1 MLVLGYNGRKSF
13 SLLAPYMDKMQE
25 SRKLYDLQLIDLKVS
40 AIEKSLQE
48 VRYKLADNSAIDDV
62 VNILQSFK
70 SQLDSMNTKR
80 HVVEGA
86 IGDFQERLK
95 KIESRL
101 YGGAIT
107 NPRELSAAEEERGF
121 IADEQRLSEDTLLEL
136 MVNIEDTLSCE
147 AEAKEE
153 LHRVKAE
160 RIEDTVEFQEMEG
173 SLDKELS
180 ELLDDRKQ
188 VVPLLSVQTLALYDS
203 IRKRRAGL
211 AVAKVERG
219 MCQGC
224 RLNLSTMEL
233 QRVRGSDDIVQCG
246 SCTRILY
253 VA

>member
-1 MLVLGYNGRKSF
+1 
-13 SLLAPYMDKMQE
+13 MQE
-25 SRKLYDLQLIDLKVS
+25 SRKLYDLQLIDLKI
-40 AIEKSLQE
+40 ATIEKSLQE
-48 VRYKLADNSAIDDV
+48 VRYKLADNRAIDDV
-62 VNILQSFK
+62 VNILQSLK
-70 SQLDSMNTKR
+70 SQLDGMNTKR
-80 HVVEGA
+80 RVVEKT

-101 YGGAIT
+101 YGGSIT
-107 NPRELSAAEEERGF
+107 NPRELTAAEEERDF
-121 IADEQRLSEDTLLEL
+121 IADEQRLAEDNLLEL
-136 MVNIEDTLSCE
+136 MVNIEDALSCE
-147 AEAKEE
+147 SEATEE
-153 LHRVKAE
+153 LHRLKGE
-160 RIEDTVEFQEMEG
+160 KSRETVELQEMEG
-173 SLDKELS
+173 SLDNELS

-188 VVPLLSVQTLALYDS
+188 LVPLLSVQTLALYDS
-203 IRKRRAGL
+203 IMKRRAGL